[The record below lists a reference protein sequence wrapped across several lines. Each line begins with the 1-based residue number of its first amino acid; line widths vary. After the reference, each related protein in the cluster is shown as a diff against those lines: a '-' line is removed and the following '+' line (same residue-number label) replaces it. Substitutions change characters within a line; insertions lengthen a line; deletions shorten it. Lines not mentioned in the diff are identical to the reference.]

1 MEKQRQSENEKP
13 DMLSRIFDDR
23 KRRMNRVRG
32 EVFIFWGLLVALT
45 SLAEY
50 GLYRWTGD
58 MRILWSWLVPIAC
71 GYVWTIYDSHRK
83 ALERTAFD
91 ELLTVIWTT
100 PAILSAASILFAVAV
115 PMNTIDPVGITQLL
129 LATAVLITAEFFRGK
144 ASQHTGSF
152 AALLAT
158 GITGATAAF
167 NFTFREPF
175 DAAAGEWM
183 LALAFYAVMLLVLP
197 GFILRHIR
205 RKQCSKS

>member
-13 DMLSRIFDDR
+13 DMLSRIFDGR

-32 EVFIFWGLLVALT
+32 EVLIFWGLLVALT

-50 GLYRWTGD
+50 GLYHWTGD

-71 GYVWTIYDSHRK
+71 GYVWTVYDSRRK

-91 ELLTVIWTT
+91 ELLTVIWAT

-115 PMNTIDPVGITQLL
+115 PMNTINPVGITQLL

-144 ASQHTGSF
+144 ASQYSGSF
-152 AALLAT
+152 AALQ
-158 GITGATAAF
+158 GIGILCVLAAF

-175 DAAAGEWM
+175 NAAAGEWM

-205 RKQCSKS
+205 RKQCLKS